1 MERLADCRRVTR
13 LVAGRV
19 TMLAAQFLLAL
30 AAHAAPV
37 TVGPVT
43 VGPVIITVPEGFEAA
58 QTQRLKKT
66 LITAWTKSVR
76 SAGLKTL
83 LQINVIDFGSAPG
96 RPAAPQDLNIYA
108 ERYLHQFLDGIEHR
122 RTNYVSS
129 PIAHIK
135 LAGLPAARATW
146 NGAVGGR
153 AAVGVMYS
161 VIVHNRFAVIFHT
174 QDLGSTPTSGMFEAM
189 QSIEAATLAD
199 RPARHSTPQPGM
211 SPAPAPGISVGPGPG
226 IS

>member
-1 MERLADCRRVTR
+1 
-13 LVAGRV
+13 
-19 TMLAAQFLLAL
+19 MLAAQFLLAI
-30 AAHAAPV
+30 AALAAPV
-37 TVGPVT
+37 HAAPVT

-96 RPAAPQDLNIYA
+96 KPAAPQDLNIYA
-108 ERYLHQFLDGIEHR
+108 EKYLHQFLDGVERR

-129 PIAHIK
+129 PIAHIR

-153 AAVGVMYS
+153 ATVGVMYS

-199 RPARHSTPQPGM
+199 TPARRGTSRGQ
-211 SPAPAPGISVGPGPG
+211 APERAPE
-226 IS
+226 

>member
-1 MERLADCRRVTR
+1 MERLADGRRLPRLIAGGVT
-13 LVAGRV
+13 V
-19 TMLAAQFLLAL
+19 LAAQFLLAMG
-30 AAHAAPV
+30 AYAAPV
-37 TVGPVT
+37 TVGPI
-43 VGPVIITVPEGFEAA
+43 IITVPEGFEAA

-76 SAGLKTL
+76 HGNLKTL

-96 RPAAPQDLNIYA
+96 KPAASQDLNIYA
-108 ERYLHQFLDGIEHR
+108 EKYLHQFMDGMQHR
-122 RTNYVSS
+122 LSNYVSS
-129 PIAHIK
+129 PVAHIR

-174 QDLGSTPTSGMFEAM
+174 RDLGSTPTSGMFEAM
-189 QSIEAATLAD
+189 QSIEAATLAEAA
-199 RPARHSTPQPGM
+199 ARS
-211 SPAPAPGISVGPGPG
+211 GIS
-226 IS
+226 

>member
-1 MERLADCRRVTR
+1 MERLADSRRVDR
-13 LVAGRV
+13 LIVGWV
-19 TMLAAQFLLAL
+19 TMLAAQFLLAA

-37 TVGPVT
+37 TVGPI
-43 VGPVIITVPEGFEAA
+43 VISVPDGFEVA

-96 RPAAPQDLNIYA
+96 KPAVPQELSIYA
-108 ERYLHQFLDGIEHR
+108 EKYLHQFLEGIERR

-129 PIAHIK
+129 PVAHIK
-135 LAGLPAARATW
+135 IAGLPAVRATW
-146 NGAVGGR
+146 NGSVGGR
-153 AAVGVMYS
+153 ATVGVMYS

-189 QSIEAATLAD
+189 KSIEAVTLAE
-199 RPARHSTPQPGM
+199 RPVT
-211 SPAPAPGISVGPGPG
+211 SPTQHP
-226 IS
+226 

>member
-1 MERLADCRRVTR
+1 MERLVNCTGVIR
-13 LVAGRV
+13 LVARWV
-19 TMLAAQFLLAL
+19 TMLAAQLLFAL
-30 AAHAAPV
+30 AADAS
-37 TVGPVT
+37 PVT

-96 RPAAPQDLNIYA
+96 KPAAPQDLNIYA
-108 ERYLHQFLDGIEHR
+108 EKYLRQFLGGIER
-122 RTNYVSS
+122 RRANYVSS

-161 VIVHNRFAVIFHT
+161 VIVRNRFAVIFHT
-174 QDLGSTPTSGMFEAM
+174 QDLGNTPTSGMFEAM
-189 QSIEAATLAD
+189 QSIEAATLAN
-199 RPARHSTPQPGM
+199 
-211 SPAPAPGISVGPGPG
+211 APGIS
-226 IS
+226 

>member
-1 MERLADCRRVTR
+1 MERLADSRGVTR
-13 LVAGRV
+13 QPDLRNPVARLLIARWV
-19 TMLAAQFLLAL
+19 AMLAAQFLLAI

-37 TVGPVT
+37 TVGPV
-43 VGPVIITVPEGFEAA
+43 VITVPEGFEAA

-96 RPAAPQDLNIYA
+96 KPAAPQDLNIYA
-108 ERYLHQFLDGIEHR
+108 EKYLHQFLDGIARR
-122 RTNYVSS
+122 RTSYVSS
-129 PIAHIK
+129 PVAHLK

-189 QSIEAATLAD
+189 SSIESVKLAAQ
-199 RPARHSTPQPGM
+199 S
-211 SPAPAPGISVGPGPG
+211 
-226 IS
+226 

>member
-1 MERLADCRRVTR
+1 MQRLADCRRVTR
-13 LVAGRV
+13 LVAGWV
-19 TMLAAQFLLAL
+19 ALPAAQFLLAL
-30 AAHAAPV
+30 AAHAAPAHS
-37 TVGPVT
+37 VGPVT

-96 RPAAPQDLNIYA
+96 KPAAPQDLNIYA
-108 ERYLHQFLDGIEHR
+108 ERYLHQFLDGIERR

-189 QSIEAATLAD
+189 QSIEATTLAD
-199 RPARHSTPQPGM
+199 TPARRGTQLSHD
-211 SPAPAPGISVGPGPG
+211 PGIS
-226 IS
+226 

>member
-1 MERLADCRRVTR
+1 MERLAHSRRVNR
-13 LVAGRV
+13 LIVSWATTLAG
-19 TMLAAQFLLAL
+19 QFLLAL
-30 AAHAAPV
+30 AAPATSATPA
-37 TVGPVT
+37 TVGPV
-43 VGPVIITVPEGFEAA
+43 VISVPEGFEAA

-96 RPAAPQDLNIYA
+96 KPAAPQELNIYA
-108 ERYLHQFLDGIEHR
+108 EKYLHQFLDGIERR

-129 PIAHIK
+129 PVAHIK

-189 QSIEAATLAD
+189 KSIEAATL
-199 RPARHSTPQPGM
+199 RTGSSQGSPQD
-211 SPAPAPGISVGPGPG
+211 SPQDLSHGSP
-226 IS
+226 

>member
-1 MERLADCRRVTR
+1 MERLADSRRVNR
-13 LVAGRV
+13 LIVGWV
-19 TMLAAQFLLAL
+19 TMLAVQFLLAA
-30 AAHAAPV
+30 AAHAAV
-37 TVGPVT
+37 TVGPI
-43 VGPVIITVPEGFEAA
+43 VISVPDGFEAA

-96 RPAAPQDLNIYA
+96 KPAVPQELSIYA
-108 ERYLHQFLDGIEHR
+108 EKYLHQFLEGIERR

-129 PIAHIK
+129 PVAHIK
-135 LAGLPAARATW
+135 IAGLPAVRATW
-146 NGAVGGR
+146 NGSVGGR
-153 AAVGVMYS
+153 ATVGVMYS

-189 QSIEAATLAD
+189 KSIEAVTLAE
-199 RPARHSTPQPGM
+199 RPVT
-211 SPAPAPGISVGPGPG
+211 SPTQHP
-226 IS
+226 

>member
-1 MERLADCRRVTR
+1 MERLADSRRVNR
-13 LVAGRV
+13 LIVGWV
-19 TMLAAQFLLAL
+19 TMLAVQFLLAA
-30 AAHAAPV
+30 AAHAAV
-37 TVGPVT
+37 TVGPI
-43 VGPVIITVPEGFEAA
+43 VISVPDGFEAA

-96 RPAAPQDLNIYA
+96 KPAVPQELSIYA
-108 ERYLHQFLDGIEHR
+108 EKYLHQFLGGIERR

-129 PIAHIK
+129 PVAHIK
-135 LAGLPAARATW
+135 IAGLPGVRATW
-146 NGAVGGR
+146 NGSVGGR
-153 AAVGVMYS
+153 ATVGVMYS

-189 QSIEAATLAD
+189 KSIEAVTLAE
-199 RPARHSTPQPGM
+199 RPVT
-211 SPAPAPGISVGPGPG
+211 SPTQHP
-226 IS
+226 

>member
-1 MERLADCRRVTR
+1 MERLADCRRVTW
-13 LVAGRV
+13 
-19 TMLAAQFLLAL
+19 LAAVWVVSAQFLLAVV
-30 AAHAAPV
+30 AHAAP
-37 TVGPVT
+37 TVPVT
-43 VGPVIITVPEGFEAA
+43 VGPVIIAVPEGFEPA
-58 QTQRLKKT
+58 QRQRLKKT
-66 LITAWTKSVR
+66 LIVAWTKSSR
-76 SAGLKTL
+76 GLKTL

-108 ERYLHQFLDGIEHR
+108 EKYLRQFLDGIERR

-189 QSIEAATLAD
+189 KSIEAATLAD
-199 RPARHSTPQPGM
+199 IPARW
-211 SPAPAPGISVGPGPG
+211 
-226 IS
+226 

>member
-1 MERLADCRRVTR
+1 MAHHADRGRLGRLGAGWVTI
-13 LVAGRV
+13 
-19 TMLAAQFLLAL
+19 LAAQFLLAL
-30 AAHAAPV
+30 AAHAA
-37 TVGPVT
+37 PVT

-108 ERYLHQFLDGIEHR
+108 EKYLHQFLGGIERR

-189 QSIEAATLAD
+189 QSIEATRLA
-199 RPARHSTPQPGM
+199 PSAAQ
-211 SPAPAPGISVGPGPG
+211 PGIS
-226 IS
+226 

>member
-1 MERLADCRRVTR
+1 MQRLADCRRVTR
-13 LVAGRV
+13 LVAGWV
-19 TMLAAQFLLAL
+19 ALPAAQFLLAL
-30 AAHAAPV
+30 AAHAAPAHS
-37 TVGPVT
+37 VGPVT
-43 VGPVIITVPEGFEAA
+43 VGPVIITVPEGFEVA

-96 RPAAPQDLNIYA
+96 KPAAPQDLNIYA
-108 ERYLHQFLDGIEHR
+108 ERYLHQFLDGIERR

-189 QSIEAATLAD
+189 QSIEATTLAD
-199 RPARHSTPQPGM
+199 TPARRGSQP
-211 SPAPAPGISVGPGPG
+211 PATVPE
-226 IS
+226 

>member
-1 MERLADCRRVTR
+1 MERLADCRRVR
-13 LVAGRV
+13 W
-19 TMLAAQFLLAL
+19 LAALWAVSAQFLLATVSQ
-30 AAHAAPV
+30 AAPV
-37 TVGPVT
+37 TVGPVS
-43 VGPVIITVPEGFEAA
+43 ITVPEGFEAA
-58 QTQRLKKT
+58 QTQRLKKS

-96 RPAAPQDLNIYA
+96 KPAAPQDLSIYA
-108 ERYLHQFLDGIEHR
+108 EKYLHQFLDGVARR

-135 LAGLPAARATW
+135 LAGLPAVRATW

-161 VIVHNRFAVIFHT
+161 VIVHNRFAVNFHT

-199 RPARHSTPQPGM
+199 S
-211 SPAPAPGISVGPGPG
+211 PGIS
-226 IS
+226 

>member
-1 MERLADCRRVTR
+1 MERLADYRRVTR
-13 LVAGRV
+13 LVAGCV
-19 TMLAAQFLLAL
+19 TLLAAQFLLAL
-30 AAHAAPV
+30 AAHAAPAHS
-37 TVGPVT
+37 VGPVT

-96 RPAAPQDLNIYA
+96 KPAAPQDLNIYA
-108 ERYLHQFLDGIEHR
+108 ERYLHQFLDGIERR

-129 PIAHIK
+129 PVAHVK

-153 AAVGVMYS
+153 AVVGVMYS

-189 QSIEAATLAD
+189 QSIEATTLAD
-199 RPARHSTPQPGM
+199 TPARS
-211 SPAPAPGISVGPGPG
+211 
-226 IS
+226 